1 MCIFCQIAS
10 GELPSYKVY
19 EDEKTLAFLD
29 ITPVSPGH
37 TLVVTKTHYQDL
49 ENIPEMELVNLIKVV
64 KKVSQ
69 LLKDKLGFNGY
80 NVTNNNGVLA
90 GQTIPHLHFHIIPRH
105 AGDGHGPWQHG
116 QYQPGEAEEIIKKI
130 TS

>member
-1 MCIFCQIAS
+1 MCIFCQIVS

-49 ENIPEMELVNLIKVV
+49 ENIPETELVDLIKVV

-69 LLKDKLGFNGY
+69 LLKDKLGFVGY
-80 NVTNNNGVLA
+80 NVTNNNGVAA
-90 GQTIPHLHFHIIPRH
+90 GQTISHLHFHIIPRH
-105 AGDGHGPWQHG
+105 VGDGHGPWKHG
-116 QYQPGEAEEIIKKI
+116 QYQPDEAEEIIRKI